1 MKKIYKSALLLLLPL
16 AAIAQGETIT
26 LEQCREMALENSFN
40 LKSAEQKIL
49 ASEDMLKAYQTN
61 NLPNFSFSGSYL
73 YSTLSLSEAITGGYL
88 PTYSPD
94 LITGELVS
102 NVVGYADDGTPIF
115 SSYAYMPDILFDMEV
130 GSVLSAGVQAMQ
142 PIYMG
147 GKISTATKL
156 AKLGVE
162 ASKLDQTLSR
172 AEVILAS
179 DQAFYTYLKVEE
191 MLRAAGAYRT
201 VVDEFYRQVES
212 LLKNGMCTKNDL
224 MKVQV
229 KVNEAELNQ
238 MKAKNGLILARMNLC
253 YIIGLPISTLEL
265 TLVDSFNGQQSVDPT
280 LDVTSRAEYEL
291 LQKSVEA
298 KELEVKLAKSDF
310 LPSVSALAS
319 YSYMNG
325 MKLNNETLL
334 GSRPSFTGGVMASIP
349 IFHFGEGRRKVSAA
363 RREVA
368 IAENTQ
374 ADLVQK
380 MTLELM
386 QSINAYNEAQAQ
398 VALMERT
405 VEQAEE
411 NLRQSSK
418 QYTAG
423 METISD
429 SLEAQALWQKAMSDL
444 VEARSNQR
452 LAYVRYCRSRG
463 EEF

>member
-16 AAIAQGETIT
+16 VAAAQGQRIT
-26 LEQCREMALENSFN
+26 LEQCREMALESSFN
-40 LKSAEQKIL
+40 LKSSEQKIL

-61 NLPNFSFSGSYL
+61 NLPNFSFSASYL

-94 LITGELVS
+94 LTTGELTP

-115 SSYAYMPDILFDMEV
+115 SSYAYMPDMTFDLEV
-130 GSVLSAGVQAMQ
+130 GSVLSAGVQATQ

-162 ASKLDQTLSR
+162 SAELNQALSR
-172 AEVILAS
+172 AEVILAA
-179 DQAFYTYLKVEE
+179 DEAFYTYQKVEE
-191 MLRAAGAYRT
+191 MVRAADAYRV

-229 KVNEAELNQ
+229 KVNEAELGQ

-265 TLVDSFNGQQSVDPT
+265 TLVDCFDVQQRVDPT
-280 LDVTSRAEYEL
+280 LDVSSRAEYAL
-291 LQKSVEA
+291 LEKSVEA
-298 KELEVKLAKSDF
+298 LGAEVKLTQSDF
-310 LPSVSALAS
+310 LPSISAIAS
-319 YSYMNG
+319 YSYANG
-325 MKLNNETLL
+325 MKLNNEALF
-334 GSRPSFTGGVMASIP
+334 GSRPSFTGGIMASIP
-349 IFHFGEGRRKVSAA
+349 IFHWGEGRRRVSAKK
-363 RREVA
+363 REVA
-368 IAENTQ
+368 IAKNTQ

-386 QSINAYNEAQAQ
+386 QSINSYNEAQAQ

-405 VEQAEE
+405 TEQAEE
-411 NLRQSSK
+411 NLRQSEK
-418 QYTAG
+418 QYAAG

-429 SLEAQALWQKAMSDL
+429 TLEAQALWQKAMSDL
-444 VEARSNQR
+444 VEAKAEQR
-452 LAYVRYCRSRG
+452 MAYVRYCRCRG